1 METVTVREIRLH
13 FPKVLRKHKPLLVTK
28 TGKPIAALLPLTTDA
43 EVEDFILANS
53 PRIGRLLR
61 AAERDVAQGRT
72 IPLEDYLAKRRLR

>member
-1 METVTVREIRLH
+1 MTTQIE
-13 FPKVLRKHKPLLVTK
+13 P
-28 TGKPIAALLPLTTDA
+28 ATDA